1 MKLLSAGAAAHA
13 AAAILLA
20 SSACTPPAVAISQ
33 PMRQAVLEVADA
45 AYPVVASVRSD
56 AAGPFA
62 VQAAALFAAASPLE
76 VARTAEKL
84 SDALL
89 SIPPERLDAAA
100 ASWKS
105 AYADVARSSSC
116 NVPLPPTDAL
126 RVAASA
132 WDAAA
137 ASADP
142 ASVAAAARV
151 ARPLLSAVVRNEEAI
166 CLPPLPAFETAA
178 LATADA
184 LASAD
189 PAALSAASRQAR
201 AALGSVPRAQ
211 AMSAMPQMQQ
221 QATRLSDLRSRQR
234 LKARPGRE
242 PPHTGPALSLA
253 LRGAG
258 GDSRRRRGAGRAGT
272 EGGGGGRAEKVL
284 HHVMLRLLPRHG
296 QGPRWDRG
304 LLQAPARCVNRIP
317 IRQN

>member
-45 AYPVVASVRSD
+45 AYPVVASVRAD

-105 AYADVARSSSC
+105 AYADLARSSSC

-137 ASADP
+137 ASVDP
-142 ASVAAAARV
+142 ASVTAAARV
-151 ARPLLSAVVRNEEAI
+151 ARPLLSAVANEEAI

-184 LASAD
+184 IAAAD
-189 PAALSAASRQAR
+189 PAALSAASRQVR

-234 LKARPGRE
+234 LKARPGQE
-242 PPHTGPALSLA
+242 PPHTGPALSPA
-253 LRGAG
+253 LRSAG
-258 GDSRRRRGAGRAGT
+258 GNSRRRRGTGRAST
-272 EGGGGGRAEKVL
+272 EGGGGGCAEKVL
-284 HHVMLRLLPRHG
+284 HHVMLRLFPRHG

>member
-45 AYPVVASVRSD
+45 AYPVVASVRAD

-105 AYADVARSSSC
+105 AYADLARSSSC

-137 ASADP
+137 ASVDP
-142 ASVAAAARV
+142 ASVTAAARV

-184 LASAD
+184 IAAAD
-189 PAALSAASRQAR
+189 PAALSAASRQVR

-234 LKARPGRE
+234 LKA
-242 PPHTGPALSLA
+242 AI
-253 LRGAG
+253 RGVGEA
-258 GDSRRRRGAGRAGT
+258 
-272 EGGGGGRAEKVL
+272 RAEQARREAEAAAPKRCFTMSCYDYSL
-284 HHVMLRLLPRHG
+284 DTGKGRGGIEGYYRPLP
-296 QGPRWDRG
+296 D
-304 LLQAPARCVNRIP
+304 V
-317 IRQN
+317 

>member
-45 AYPVVASVRSD
+45 AYPVVASVRAD

-132 WDAAA
+132 WDTAA
-137 ASADP
+137 ASVDP

-221 QATRLSDLRSRQR
+221 QATPWHSGAQ
-234 LKARPGRE
+234 A
-242 PPHTGPALSLA
+242 AI
-253 LRGAG
+253 RGVGEA
-258 GDSRRRRGAGRAGT
+258 
-272 EGGGGGRAEKVL
+272 RAEQARREAEAAAPKRCFTMSCYDYSL
-284 HHVMLRLLPRHG
+284 DTGKGRGGIEGYYRPLP
-296 QGPRWDRG
+296 D
-304 LLQAPARCVNRIP
+304 V
-317 IRQN
+317 